1 MKILVVDDERKMCNI
16 LKAILEDENYSVA
29 TAESGQEALRLLG
42 RADSFDLIIT
52 DLMMPEVDGMAIL
65 RTVKERKSPPEVIIM
80 TAYATVQTALAA
92 MKMGA
97 YDYIIKPFEMD
108 ELKFMIK
115 RLADQKRLISENI
128 ELKQQL
134 EAKYEFE
141 NFIGRSA
148 KMMGLFE
155 LVKKVISGDTTILLR
170 GESGTGKALLAQA
183 IHYNSPRREKP
194 FVKVHC
200 SAFPGQLLEHELF
213 GYEKG
218 AFPGAQFR
226 KLGRLDLAGDGTI
239 FLDEIGDIE
248 LPLQAKLLRA
258 VQDKIIVRVG
268 GIETISVHARI
279 IATTNVDLEKALQE
293 KRFREDLYYRLN
305 VFPLFIP
312 PLRERV
318 DDIPDLCYHFLKGLG
333 HGPEKIDKEA
343 ITSLMNYPWPG
354 NVQELE
360 NIVERMVVLS
370 GEGIITADMLPP
382 HIRESRER
390 KESSPSIGA
399 NYLP

>member
-29 TAESGQEALRLLG
+29 TAENGQEALRLLG
-42 RADSFDLIIT
+42 RADGFDLVVT
-52 DLMMPEVDGMAIL
+52 DLMMPEVNGMEIL
-65 RTVKERKSPPEVIIM
+65 RTAKEGKSSPEVIIM
-80 TAYATVQTALAA
+80 TAYATVQTAVAA

-115 RLADQKRLISENI
+115 RIADQRRLISENI

-141 NFIGRSA
+141 NVIGRSA
-148 KMMGLFE
+148 KMMELFE
-155 LVKKVISGDTTILLR
+155 LVKKVISGDTIILIR

-200 SAFPGQLLEHELF
+200 SAFPGQLLENELF

-218 AFPGAQFR
+218 AFIGAQFR

-239 FLDEIGDIE
+239 FLDEIGEID
-248 LPLQAKLLRA
+248 PALQAKLLRA
-258 VQDKIIVRVG
+258 VQDKMIVRVG
-268 GIETISVHARI
+268 GIETIPIHARL
-279 IATTNVDLEKALQE
+279 IAATNMDLEKALKE

-318 DDIPDLCYHFLKGLG
+318 DDIPDLCYHFLKGFG
-333 HGPEKIDKEA
+333 YGPEKIDKET
-343 ITSLMNYPWPG
+343 ITCLMNYPWPG

-370 GEGIITADMLPP
+370 GEGIIRADMLPP
-382 HIRESRER
+382 HLREQGIR
-390 KESSPSIGA
+390 
-399 NYLP
+399 